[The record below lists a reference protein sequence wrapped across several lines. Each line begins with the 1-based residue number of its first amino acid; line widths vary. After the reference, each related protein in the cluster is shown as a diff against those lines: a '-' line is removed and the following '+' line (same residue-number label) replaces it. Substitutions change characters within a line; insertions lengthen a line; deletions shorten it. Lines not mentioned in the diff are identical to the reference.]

1 MPYYIGIM
9 SGTSLD
15 AIDVAL
21 CQRTQTGFVQI
32 AGLACDLNEDLRLA
46 LLKICSEKQADLLTL
61 GEVEQRFSL
70 ACANAVNL
78 LLKNSPIK
86 AEQICAIGS
95 HGQTIFHSPQGN
107 YPFTLQIGDGNL
119 IAAKTGITCITDFRG
134 MDIAYGGQG
143 APLTPAFHQA
153 LFAEK
158 AQQRVILNIGGIAN
172 ITLLNSDNEV
182 LGYDT
187 GPGNMLMDSWIHKI
201 ENKNFDKDAQLAK
214 QGKVLASLLTQLLT
228 DPYFAQSAPKST
240 GREKFNL
247 NWLQSQLL
255 DQIFT
260 DADIQRTLLELT
272 AITIS
277 KQIQLQSKGCNVFVC
292 GGGALN
298 PLLME
303 RLQQLMPEHDITDT
317 NSLNT
322 DPMFVE
328 AVAFAWLAEQR
339 ILEKTVSLKSVTG
352 ARQDAILGSVYLP

>member
-1 MPYYIGIM
+1 M

-21 CQRTQTGFVQI
+21 CQRTATGFQQI
-32 AGLACDLNEDLRLA
+32 AGLACNLNEDLRSE
-46 LLKICSEKQADLLTL
+46 LLKICREKQIDLLTL
-61 GEVEQRFSL
+61 GEIEQQFSL
-70 ACANAVNL
+70 ACVDAVNSL
-78 LLKNSPIK
+78 LQDNSIK

-119 IAAKTGITCITDFRG
+119 IVAKTGIPCVTDFRG
-134 MDIAYGGQG
+134 MDIACGGQG

-153 LFAEK
+153 LFAKK

-172 ITLLNSDNEV
+172 ITLLNSDNKV

-187 GPGNMLMDSWIHKI
+187 GPGNMLMDSWIHKTK
-201 ENKNFDKDAQLAK
+201 NKNFDKDAWLAK
-214 QGKVLASLLTQLLT
+214 QGKVLASLLTQLLSE
-228 DPYFAQSAPKST
+228 PYFTQSAPKST
-240 GREKFNL
+240 GREQFNL
-247 NWLQSQLL
+247 NWLQPQLQ
-255 DQIFT
+255 DQTFT
-260 DADIQRTLLELT
+260 NEDIQRTLLELT

-277 KQIQLQSKGCNVFVC
+277 EQIQLQSKGCNVFVC

-298 PLLME
+298 PLLMQ
-303 RLQQLMPEHDITDT
+303 RLQALMPEHKITDT

-352 ARQDAILGSVYLP
+352 ARQNSILGSVYLPVDNR